1 MEYSL
6 NLSIEQKL
14 VMTQQMQLSVKLLQ
28 MPTFEL
34 QQYVDKELLENPV
47 LEVEPEI
54 DKLDLGGN
62 KIDYKD
68 LIKYL
73 DSRGEE
79 SNRYQQEDEDLS
91 PLNFISNT
99 KSLKEFLQE
108 QILEININTLNKGI
122 CGYLIENI
130 DARGYLGCEL
140 IDICS
145 ELNIELCVAEEALKI
160 LQSLEPV
167 GIGARNLKE
176 CLKIQLNRKGIVD
189 EIIYYII
196 DNYLEYVGEHKLSH
210 ISKQLKISL
219 EKVQDICDIIKS
231 LEPKPARGFYTG
243 ESIEYIVP
251 DAFITKIDDEYIII
265 MNDEA
270 VPRLKINTLY
280 KDIIMHEIDKK
291 TVNYVK
297 DKINSAIFLINS
309 IDKRKSTIYR
319 ILEKIIEV
327 QKDYFDM
334 GDDYLKPMTLK
345 NVADYLGV
353 HESTVSRAI
362 NEKYISTNSGIIKIK
377 TLFTKGLSTEDVA
390 DVSTNTIKRTIND
403 LISKEDK
410 KQPLSDQKI
419 SELLNRNGTN
429 IARRTVA
436 KYREELGILPS
447 SKRKRF

>member
-47 LEVEPEI
+47 LEVEPDI
-54 DKLDLGGN
+54 DKLDLGEN

-73 DSRGEE
+73 DSHGGE

-99 KSLKEFLQE
+99 KSLKEYLQE
-108 QILEININTLNKGI
+108 QILEINIDSINKGI

-140 IDICS
+140 TDICT
-145 ELNIELCVAEEALKI
+145 ELTIELIVAERALII

-176 CLKIQLNRKGIVD
+176 CLKIQLSRKGILD
-189 EIIYYII
+189 KDIYFII
-196 DNYLEYVGEHKLSH
+196 DNYLEYVGEHKFSH
-210 ISKQLKISL
+210 ISKELKISL
-219 EKVQDICDIIKS
+219 EKVQEICDLIKS

-362 NEKYISTNSGIIKIK
+362 NEKYISTSLGIIKIK

-419 SELLNRNGTN
+419 SELLNGNGTN

-436 KYREELGILPS
+436 KYREELGLLPS

>member
-6 NLSIEQKL
+6 NLTIEQKL
-14 VMTQQMQLSVKLLQ
+14 IMTQQMQLSVRLLQ

-47 LEVEPEI
+47 LEI
-54 DKLDLGGN
+54 DAEVDKNEQFGN

-73 DSRGEE
+73 DSGSDE
-79 SNRYQQEDEDLS
+79 SRYYQQDDDEVS
-91 PLNFISNT
+91 PLNFVSNT
-99 KSLKEFLQE
+99 KSLKEFLKE
-108 QILEININTLNKGI
+108 QILENDIDSFYKSI
-122 CGYLIENI
+122 CFYIIENI
-130 DARGYLGCEL
+130 DSRGYLGCDL
-140 IDICS
+140 NDICK
-145 ELNIELCVAEEALKI
+145 ELNIQLDASEKALKI
-160 LQSLEPV
+160 VQSLEPI
-167 GIGARNLKE
+167 GIGARDLKE
-176 CLKIQLNRKGIVD
+176 CLKIQLDKK
-189 EIIYYII
+189 EITDGNVYYII
-196 DNYLEYVGEHKLSH
+196 DNFLEYVGEHRFSV
-210 ISKQLKISL
+210 ISKELKISL
-219 EKVQDICDIIKS
+219 EEVQEICDLIKS

-251 DAFITKIDDEYIII
+251 DAFITKINDEYVII
-265 MNDEA
+265 MNEEA
-270 VPRLKINTLY
+270 APRLRINSLY
-280 KDIIMHEIDKK
+280 KDIIMHENDKK

-297 DKINSAIFLINS
+297 DKINSALFLINS

-327 QKDYFDM
+327 QRDYFEY
-334 GDDYLKPMTLK
+334 GENYLKPMTLK

-362 NEKYISTNSGIIKIK
+362 NEKYISTSLGIIKLK
-377 TLFTKGLSTEDVA
+377 TLFTKGLATEDVS
-390 DVSTNTIKRTIND
+390 DVSTNTIKNVICEM
-403 LISKEDK
+403 IEKEDK
-410 KQPLSDQKI
+410 KHPLSDQKI
-419 SELLNRNGTN
+419 SELLNQEGTN